1 MNCFISRSRQF
12 FFKSFFLFAFLF
24 ASLTYGWSADGAKIF
39 KQNCAACHRIDAEKL
54 VGPGLRDVASR
65 VPQPV
70 DEWLFKFIKNNIEV
84 IKSGDVYANKIFNDN
99 GKMPM
104 TVFDGVLSDQD
115 IKTVIAY
122 IKNPPVEKK
131 ETKQTSV
138 GTETAQEEKGFS
150 TFNAL
155 LIAALALLILASIL
169 KRVKKNLQDSVNA
182 KNGLPPT
189 EPVSAIK
196 WIRHHKR
203 ISALIVIVLGAVCL
217 RAIFIGVMNIG
228 VYETYKPEQPIKFSH
243 KVHAGKLSINCVYC
257 HSGAEK
263 GRTSGIPSA
272 NVCMNCHKAISEGP
286 LTGKIEIAKIYDAV
300 GWNPSKAKYDKPQHP
315 IKWNRVHT
323 LPDYAYF
330 NHSQHVVVGKQDC
343 KNCHGDVAS
352 MDVAEQV
359 SSLTMGWCVD
369 CHRKTEIPG
378 MTSNPYYADL
388 HAKLKEKYKG
398 EPITVEKM
406 GGLDCIKCH
415 Y

>member
-1 MNCFISRSRQF
+1 
-12 FFKSFFLFAFLF
+12 
-24 ASLTYGWSADGAKIF
+24 
-39 KQNCAACHRIDAEKL
+39 
-54 VGPGLRDVASR
+54 
-65 VPQPV
+65 
-70 DEWLFKFIKNNIEV
+70 
-84 IKSGDVYANKIFNDN
+84 
-99 GKMPM
+99 
-104 TVFDGVLSDQD
+104 
-115 IKTVIAY
+115 
-122 IKNPPVEKK
+122 
-131 ETKQTSV
+131 
-138 GTETAQEEKGFS
+138 
-150 TFNAL
+150 
-155 LIAALALLILASIL
+155 
-169 KRVKKNLQDSVNA
+169 
-182 KNGLPPT
+182 
-189 EPVSAIK
+189 
-196 WIRHHKR
+196 
-203 ISALIVIVLGAVCL
+203 
-217 RAIFIGVMNIG
+217 
-228 VYETYKPEQPIKFSH
+228 
-243 KVHAGKLSINCVYC
+243 
-257 HSGAEK
+257 
-263 GRTSGIPSA
+263 
-272 NVCMNCHKAISEGP
+272 MNCHKAISEGP